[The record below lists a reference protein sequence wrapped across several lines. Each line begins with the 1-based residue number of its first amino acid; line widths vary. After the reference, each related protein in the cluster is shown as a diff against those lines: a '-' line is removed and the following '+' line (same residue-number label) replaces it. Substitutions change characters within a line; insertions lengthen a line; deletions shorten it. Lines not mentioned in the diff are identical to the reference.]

1 MALTSWIP
9 YASRRESAF
18 SSADLSTLFDKIAP
32 DRDRWIRR
40 NRYYYRGLADYCRF
54 VIPPGSRVLEI
65 GSGTGDL
72 LAAVEPA
79 RGLGIDLSPK
89 MVAIS
94 RDKYPAMEFRV
105 GNAEALDLDEP
116 FDYVILSDLIG
127 YLHDIEAMF
136 QQLHRV
142 VTPRTRIIVTYYNYL
157 WEPALRMGD
166 LLRLKLWTPLQNWLS
181 MSDIENLLYLS
192 GFEVVNTGFRFLLP
206 KWIPGLSWVANKYL
220 ARLPFLKKLC
230 LTQVLVARSI
240 GGADQEELSCSV
252 IVPCRNEKGNVEQA
266 VTRTPDMGRN
276 TELIFV
282 EGGSEDGTAAEI
294 ERCIL
299 TYPERD
305 IRLLRQQDGLGK
317 GDAVRRGFAAASGD
331 VLIILDGDLT
341 VAPEDLPKFF
351 RALALGKGEFING
364 TRLVYPMERHAMRL
378 LNLVANKLFS
388 LAFTFL
394 IEQPIRD
401 TLCGTKVL
409 LKADYEKIAANRH
422 YFGDFDP
429 FGDFDLLFGA
439 AKLQMRIAEV
449 PVRYHERTYGTTQI
463 QRFRHGWLL
472 IKMVFFAMR
481 RLKFA

>member
-18 SSADLSTLFDKIAP
+18 SSGDLTTLFDEIAP

-94 RDKYPAMEFRV
+94 RDKYPALEFRV
-105 GNAEALDLDEP
+105 GDAEALDLDER

-127 YLHDIEAMF
+127 YLYDIEAMF
-136 QQLHRV
+136 QQLHLV
-142 VTPRTRIIVTYYNYL
+142 VTPRTRIVITYYNYL

-166 LLRLKLWTPLQNWLS
+166 LLRLKLWTPLQNWLA

-206 KWIPGLSWVANKYL
+206 KWVPGFSWVFNKYL

-240 GGADQEELSCSV
+240 GGGRQEELSCSV
-252 IVPCRNEKGNVEQA
+252 IVPCRNERGNVEQA
-266 VTRTPDMGRN
+266 VTRTPNMGRN

-294 ERCIL
+294 ERCIAD
-299 TYPERD
+299 YPERD
-305 IRLLRQQDGLGK
+305 IRLLRQEDGLGK
-317 GDAVRRGFAAASGD
+317 GDAVRRGFAAAKGD
-331 VLIILDGDLT
+331 VLLILDGDLT

-378 LNLVANKLFS
+378 LNLIANKLFS
-388 LAFTFL
+388 MAFTFL

-409 LKADYEKIAANRH
+409 LKSDYEKIAANRH

-449 PVRYHERTYGTTQI
+449 PVRYHERAYGSTQI

-472 IKMVFFAMR
+472 VKMVFFAMR

>member
-1 MALTSWIP
+1 MALASWIP

-18 SSADLSTLFDKIAP
+18 SSEDLTRLFDEIAP

-72 LAAVEPA
+72 LAAVKPS

-94 RDKYPAMEFRV
+94 RDKYPALEFRV
-105 GNAEALDLDEP
+105 GDAEALNLNER

-127 YLHDIEAMF
+127 YLYDIEAMF
-136 QQLHRV
+136 EQLHQV
-142 VTPRTRIIVTYYNYL
+142 VTPRTRIIITYYNYL
-157 WEPALRMGD
+157 WEPALRIGD
-166 LLRLKLWTPLQNWLS
+166 LLRLKLWTPLQNWLG

-192 GFEVVNTGFRFLLP
+192 GFEVVNTGFRFLIP
-206 KWIPGLSWVANKYL
+206 KWIPGFSWLANKYL
-220 ARLPFLKKLC
+220 ARLPALKKLC
-230 LTQVLVARSI
+230 LTQVLVAKSI
-240 GGADQEELSCSV
+240 GAGQQEELSCSV

-266 VTRTPDMGRN
+266 VTRTPHMGLH

-294 ERCIL
+294 ERCIAA
-299 TYPERD
+299 YPDRD
-305 IRLLRQQDGLGK
+305 IQLLLQKDGLGK
-317 GDAVRRGFAAASGD
+317 GDAVRQGFSAASGD

-378 LNLVANKLFS
+378 LNLVANKFFS

-394 IEQPIRD
+394 IEQRIRD

-439 AKLQMRIAEV
+439 AKLQMRIAEG
-449 PVRYHERTYGTTQI
+449 PVRYHERTYGSTQI

-472 IKMVFFAMR
+472 VKMVFFAMR
-481 RLKFA
+481 RLKFV